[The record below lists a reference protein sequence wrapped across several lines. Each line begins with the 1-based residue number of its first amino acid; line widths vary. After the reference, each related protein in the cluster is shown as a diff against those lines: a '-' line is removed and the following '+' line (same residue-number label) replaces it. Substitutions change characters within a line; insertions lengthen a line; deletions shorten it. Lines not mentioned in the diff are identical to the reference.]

1 MRLPGRGTPARFFCR
16 EHLHYT
22 DQNET
27 IYCTDGYRLHVRLCE
42 KERTRSNDSAI
53 TGSMKKL
60 RDILGDCPAVQCI
73 EAALVEGRLFH
84 AYLLLGSD
92 EGAKLDLVRAL
103 AKTVNCQTEHSPGEY
118 CDACSVCRQ
127 ITAGNSPYLR
137 IFEQLNA
144 SERPDTINK
153 DVVRDFIA
161 YASLKAQTAH
171 LKVSV
176 LRGADNFTDTAGDRV
191 LKTIEEPIAGNVFFL
206 LSRNSRR
213 VLPTIRSRVQMMKVE
228 REGGTTST
236 ILESRSA
243 SVEDIRLEALLEFA
257 RANIGLPETVSRLL
271 KIGSPGDSRAN
282 AMGGLQALTRF
293 MEGVLRARG
302 KVSPAADMS
311 LATEPELARVNFVLT
326 PGRVWP
332 FLNRLGERLQ
342 HVEQNVNPELVLT
355 NALLELRRM
364 TTDE

>member
-1 MRLPGRGTPARFFCR
+1 MLVSRDASLCRPGRKHILYWQNRLREGSPEQRNEILRSDDGT
-16 EHLHYT
+16 T
-22 DQNET
+22 
-27 IYCTDGYRLHVRLCE
+27 
-42 KERTRSNDSAI
+42 
-53 TGSMKKL
+53 TGSMKRL
-60 RDILGDCPAVQCI
+60 GSILGGCPAVQCL
-73 EAALVEGRLFH
+73 EAALIKGRLFH

-103 AKTVNCQTEHSPGEY
+103 AKTANCQTEHSPGEY
-118 CDACSVCRQ
+118 CDTCSVCRQ

-137 IFEQLNA
+137 IFERLDV
-144 SERPDTINK
+144 SERPDVIDK
-153 DVVRDFIA
+153 DVVHDFIA
-161 YASLKAQTAH
+161 YASLKTQAGH
-171 LKVSV
+171 LRISV

-206 LSRNSRR
+206 LSHNSRR

-228 REGGTTST
+228 RAGGGAASM
-236 ILESRSA
+236 ILESRSV

-257 RANIGLPETVSRLL
+257 KANVGLSETVSRLL
-271 KIGSPGDSRAN
+271 RTGSPGDPRAN
-282 AMGGLQALTRF
+282 AMGGLQSLTRF

-302 KVSPAADMS
+302 KVPPAADMS

-332 FLNRLGERLQ
+332 FLNRLGERIK

-364 TTDE
+364 TTNE